1 MKKIFIALSTGL
13 LIACGGNQSADNQPT
28 DLDRTKNNDTNAVV
42 ADSLQPLQKDSTD
55 SSRLHK

>member
-1 MKKIFIALSTGL
+1 MKRIIIALATIV

-28 DLDRTKNNDTNAVV
+28 DLDRTKNNDTPAVV
-42 ADSLQPLQKDSTD
+42 TDSSQTFQRDSTD